1 MPVQPYVEETPKD
14 LALLRAIGRGF
25 QTFVEGYLRQL
36 EAERQKRWVERLRQE
51 DWRNRL
57 LERMMPSF
65 GDLYSIAQMEER
77 RRRWSALRGIL
88 NSIFAPY
95 YASL

>member
-1 MPVQPYVEETPKD
+1 MPVESYTEDTPKN

-57 LERMMPSF
+57 LEHMMPSLE
-65 GDLYSIAQMEER
+65 DLYFIARREER
-77 RRRWSALRGIL
+77 RRRWSALEGVL
-88 NSIFAPY
+88 KQIFTPY
-95 YASL
+95 YAGL

>member
-1 MPVQPYVEETPKD
+1 MPVESYVEDTPKD

-36 EAERQKRWVERLRQE
+36 EAEREKRWVERLRRE

-57 LERMMPSF
+57 LEHMMPSF
-65 GDLYSIAQMEER
+65 EDLYFIARREER
-77 RRRWSALRGIL
+77 RKRWSALRGIL

-95 YASL
+95 YAGL